1 VRLRRAIVR
10 PLAHL
15 RAWEV
20 ATRLSNPETRAAL
33 VRRWSALPQ
42 SVRTPSQVIGRSAV
56 GCEGTQGVFPRCN
69 LTCSPCYHS
78 ADANKVRVDGSH
90 TLLQVTEQMALLRR
104 LRGPRAHAQLIGGE
118 VSLLEPE
125 AHAEALLAMRAAGRE
140 PMSMT
145 HGDFGPD
152 YLEAIVTGPDGNLR
166 LPRVSFAAHFDSLM
180 RGRRGMPRPRRESD
194 LHEHRRAF
202 AAMFQELRRRR
213 GLRSYLAHTMTI
225 TSENLEQVADVV
237 RTVPAMGY
245 SMMSFQPAARV
256 GDPRRWDD
264 DDPGVSIDQVW
275 RRIEDGVGHSISWDA
290 LSFGHPQCNRTAFG
304 LRVGEQWIPLL
315 DAESAGDLAL
325 RDRYLADYGAL
336 QRDPDRPALVVL
348 QAARAL
354 FGHPRDGRTVLEWSS
369 RLVER
374 CGGLPR
380 LMGHLAR
387 REVKVLTFVVHAFMD
402 ASIVTPAWE
411 QLQSGREADDPHIRE
426 AQERLRACVY
436 SMAHPETGEI
446 VPACVQHSVLDPGA
460 NRHLAVLLPHPTLR
474 PTLPG
479 PTKMSPVSETETR
492 ESP

>member
-1 VRLRRAIVR
+1 M
-10 PLAHL
+10 
-15 RAWEV
+15 
-20 ATRLSNPETRAAL
+20 
-33 VRRWSALPQ
+33 
-42 SVRTPSQVIGRSAV
+42 RTPSQLIGRAAV

-90 TLLQVTEQMALLRR
+90 TLRQVTTQMALLRR
-104 LRGPRAHAQLIGGE
+104 IRGPRAHAQLIGGE
-118 VSLLEPE
+118 VSLLDPE
-125 AHAEALLAMRAAGRE
+125 VHAEALLAMRAAGRE

-145 HGDFGPD
+145 HGDFTLD
-152 YLEAIVTGPDGNLR
+152 YLEALVTGPEGTLR

-180 RGRRGMPRPRRESD
+180 RGRRGIPRPRLESD

-202 AAMFQELRRRR
+202 AAMFEELRRRL

-225 TSENLEQVADVV
+225 TSENLDQVSEVV
-237 RTVPAMGY
+237 QTVPVMGF

-264 DDPGVSIDQVW
+264 QDPGVSIDQVW
-275 RRIEDGVGHSISWDA
+275 RRIEAGVGQSISWDA
-290 LSFGHPQCNRTAFG
+290 LAFGHPRCNRTAFG
-304 LRVGEQWIPLL
+304 LRVGDRWIPLL
-315 DAESAGDLAL
+315 DAQSVTDLAL

-354 FGHPRDGRTVLEWSS
+354 LRHPRDVLTVLAWSAG
-369 RLVER
+369 LVER
-374 CGGLPR
+374 CGGLAR

-387 REVKVLTFVVHAFMD
+387 REVKLLTFVVHAFMD
-402 ASIVTPAWE
+402 ASVVGPAWE
-411 QLQSGREADDPHIRE
+411 QLQSGREADDPTVRE

-446 VPACVQHSVLDPGA
+446 VPACAQHSVLDPEA
-460 NRHLAVLLPHPTLR
+460 NRRLAVLLPHPTLR
-474 PTLPG
+474 SPLPG
-479 PTKMSPVSETETR
+479 ADRVVARRGNQIGET
-492 ESP
+492 P